1 MNFFMMNLLNGLL
14 GNASKVNADDITKQ
28 YSKIFAPGE
37 KVEHVYKQIRDL
49 IIFTDR
55 RFIFVDIQGITGKKV
70 SFHSI
75 PYRNISHFC
84 VETAGLVDL
93 DAELKIWVV
102 GNCTPVVELK
112 FSADLDV
119 NEIQRVLADY
129 VLAI

>member
-1 MNFFMMNLLNGLL
+1 MMNFLNGLL
-14 GNASKVNADDITKQ
+14 GNASKVSAEDITKQ
-28 YSKIFAPGE
+28 YSQIFAPGE

-93 DAELKIWVV
+93 DAELKIWVG
-102 GNCTPVVELK
+102 GNYTPVVELK
-112 FSADLDV
+112 FSADLDI

-129 VLAI
+129 VLTV

>member
-1 MNFFMMNLLNGLL
+1 MMNFLNGLL
-14 GNASKVNADDITKQ
+14 GNASKVSAEDITKQ
-28 YSKIFAPGE
+28 YSQIFAPGE

-93 DAELKIWVV
+93 DAELQIWVG
-102 GNCTPVVELK
+102 GNYTPVVELK
-112 FSADLDV
+112 FSADLDI

-129 VLAI
+129 VLTV

>member
-1 MNFFMMNLLNGLL
+1 MMNLLNGLL
-14 GNASKVNADDITKQ
+14 GNASKVSAEDITKQ
-28 YSKIFAPGE
+28 YSQIFAPGE

-49 IIFTDR
+49 IIFPDR

-93 DAELKIWVV
+93 DAELKIWVG
-102 GNCTPVVELK
+102 GNYTPVVELK
-112 FSADLDV
+112 FSADLDI

-129 VLAI
+129 VLTV

>member
-1 MNFFMMNLLNGLL
+1 MMNLLNGLL
-14 GNASKVNADDITKQ
+14 GNASKVSAEDITKQ
-28 YSKIFAPGE
+28 YSQIFAPGE

-93 DAELKIWVV
+93 DAELKIWVG
-102 GNCTPVVELK
+102 GNYTPVVELK
-112 FSADLDV
+112 FSADLDI

-129 VLAI
+129 VLTV